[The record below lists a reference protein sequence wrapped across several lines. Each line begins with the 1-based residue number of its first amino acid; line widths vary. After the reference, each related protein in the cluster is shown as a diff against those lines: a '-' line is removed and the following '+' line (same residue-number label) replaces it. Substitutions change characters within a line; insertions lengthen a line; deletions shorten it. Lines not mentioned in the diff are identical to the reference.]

1 MFGQLAVPIS
11 DSSQIGDVRRQ
22 AQRLARE
29 VGFSE
34 SDCGKAAIVAT
45 ELATNIS
52 RYATAGEILL
62 RSFDVIGTRGVEVL
76 AIDRGPGMADV
87 PRCLE
92 DGFST
97 GGTAGEG
104 LGAVRRLSSEFD
116 VFSSRPSGT
125 VVLARLEVPQQSS
138 RSSRRFAWGTINLP
152 APREQAVGDTWR
164 IAERQ
169 SELALLIAD
178 GLGHG
183 PLAAEAAHTAA
194 AAFDEDPFLPLSEY
208 FTAADRRMRATR
220 GAAVAV
226 ARVKA
231 SREVLEYAG
240 VGNIAGTLRSFGD
253 SKGRGLLSHNGTVGA
268 AMRKVVAIDVECP
281 RQALLIMH
289 SDGLKSHWSLDAY
302 PGLLAR
308 HPALVASV
316 LYRDFC
322 RGNDDVTVLAVRFS
336 SGDEDLTWPK

>member
-52 RYATAGEILL
+52 RDATAGEILL

-220 GAAVAV
+220 G
-226 ARVKA
+226 RC
-231 SREVLEYAG
+231 RCG
-240 VGNIAGTLRSFGD
+240 
-253 SKGRGLLSHNGTVGA
+253 
-268 AMRKVVAIDVECP
+268 CP
-281 RQALLIMH
+281 RQ
-289 SDGLKSHWSLDAY
+289 GV
-302 PGLLAR
+302 AR
-308 HPALVASV
+308 SSRIRGRGKYRGHPALVRRFQGPRTAIAQRHGRGRHAQSRGHRRRV
-316 LYRDFC
+316 PQAGVAHHALRRAEIPLVSGRISRSSRGTRPSLPPFC
-322 RGNDDVTVLAVRFS
+322 TAIS
-336 SGDEDLTWPK
+336 AAATTT